1 MERFFLKP
9 TNETPRIE
17 LDKVKNIFEISGTSL
32 PEDVVQFYTPVLTWL
47 NQYSSNPNEKTVV
60 KFSMD
65 YYNTSSSKMILKILE
80 LFKDIYRKGFDVEIH
95 WHYFEDDEDIIEAGE
110 DYSETIKIPFK
121 FFSRTR

>member
-121 FFSRTR
+121 FSE

>member
-80 LFKDIYRKGFDVEIH
+80 LLKDVYRKGFDVEIH
-95 WHYFEDDEDIIEAGE
+95 WHYLEDDEDIIEAGE

>member
-65 YYNTSSSKMILKILE
+65 YYNTSSSKRILKILE
-80 LFKDIYRKGFDVEIH
+80 LLKDVYRKGFDVEIH
-95 WHYFEDDEDIIEAGE
+95 WHYLEDDEDIIEAGE

>member
-80 LFKDIYRKGFDVEIH
+80 LFKDIYRKGFDVKIH

>member
-65 YYNTSSSKMILKILE
+65 YYNTSSSKMILNILE